1 MYVCM
6 CMRICNYSIYIDN
19 HTHLGNLEI
28 LVNFKDSR
36 RSERPWRLGV
46 WCTDEADLN
55 TGTGYEKFIAGHP
68 ITNQAYWGHNR
79 DIINGNMGI

>member
-46 WCTDEADLN
+46 
-55 TGTGYEKFIAGHP
+55 
-68 ITNQAYWGHNR
+68 
-79 DIINGNMGI
+79 